1 MTAPSDARPAFVT
14 GLSAL
19 AADHDLIFCDVW
31 GVLHDG
37 LTAFP
42 EAGAALRRFR
52 EGGGRVVL
60 VSNAPRPAP
69 SVVAQLDDYGV
80 PREAYDDVVTSGD
93 VTRAL
98 IAEQGPGRLY
108 HLGPPRDLG
117 LFEGLDSPLVPF
129 EEADFVVCTGLF
141 EDESETV
148 DDYGATLQAMKARDL
163 FLICAN
169 PDIVVE
175 RGDRLILCAGALA
188 AAYDAIGGRT
198 VTGGKPHRPIYEA
211 ALARGA
217 ALLGRTPD
225 PSRILAVGD
234 AIRTDIAGARDFGIH
249 ALLVARGIHAADFG
263 YREGQLDSALG
274 LAWLGDQSHQPNAVA
289 PALVW

>member
-1 MTAPSDARPAFVT
+1 MNTPNPSRPAFIS
-14 GLSAL
+14 GLSEL
-19 AADHDLIFCDVW
+19 AGRYDLIFCDVW

-42 EAGAALRRFR
+42 EAGLALRRFR

-60 VSNAPRPAP
+60 VSNAPRPSP
-69 SVVAQLDDYGV
+69 SIVAQLDDYGV
-80 PREAYDDVVTSGD
+80 PRDAYDDVVTSGD

-98 IAEQGPGRLY
+98 IAERGSERLF

-117 LFEGLDSPLVPF
+117 LFEGLAQSLVPL

-141 EDESETV
+141 DDERETV
-148 DDYGATLQAMKARDL
+148 DDYAERLRAMKARDL

-175 RGDRLILCAGALA
+175 RGERLIPCAGALA
-188 AAYDAIGGRT
+188 AAYDALGGRT
-198 VTGGKPHRPIYEA
+198 VTGGKPHRPIYDV
-211 ALARGA
+211 ALERGS
-217 ALLGRTPD
+217 ALLGRAPD
-225 PSRILAVGD
+225 LSRVLAVGD
-234 AIRTDIAGARDFGIH
+234 AIRTDIAGAREFGVQG
-249 ALLVARGIHAADFG
+249 LLIARGIHAADLG
-263 YREGQLDSALG
+263 YRDGVLDSELG
-274 LAWLGDQSHQPNAVA
+274 SLWLGDQSHQPNAVA

>member
-1 MTAPSDARPAFVT
+1 MTAPDEKPAFVT

-60 VSNAPRPAP
+60 VSNAPRPAA
-69 SVVAQLDDYGV
+69 SVIAQLDDYGV
-80 PREAYDDVVTSGD
+80 SREAYDDVVTSGD

-98 IAEQGPGRLY
+98 IAERGSERIY
-108 HLGPPRDLG
+108 HLGPPRDIG
-117 LFEGLDSPLVPF
+117 LFEGLPNRLVPF

-148 DDYGATLQAMKARDL
+148 EDYSARLRAMKARDL
-163 FLICAN
+163 FFICAN

-211 ALARGA
+211 ALERGA
-217 ALLGRTPD
+217 ALLGRRPE

-249 ALLVARGIHAADFG
+249 ALLIARGIHAADFG
-263 YREGQLDSALG
+263 YREGRLDSALG